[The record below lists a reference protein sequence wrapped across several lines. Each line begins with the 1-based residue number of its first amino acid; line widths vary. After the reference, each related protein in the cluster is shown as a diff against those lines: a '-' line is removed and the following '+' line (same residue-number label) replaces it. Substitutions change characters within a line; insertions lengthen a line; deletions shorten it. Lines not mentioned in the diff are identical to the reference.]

1 MHLPK
6 HMVLIFN
13 IYSFQ
18 NMQHIPQQS
27 KALGKYFNK
36 DILRKVLQKEQLRWK
51 HSPLL
56 CFCVFL
62 QVQNSYF
69 IHYIPSVLSSTVIF
83 LRQHSHLSSD
93 PFSPSTLFNGILIL
107 SMKHTSISKKKSPNF
122 IFISFLPSHF
132 QHCNLKSPYKYN
144 PLIGLKMRI
153 LYSSL
158 ITMRS
163 LNYPRFVFSYSMSI
177 SSANL
182 VDSALEILPI
192 FISNLLLSPTTDAG
206 TKGNVV

>member
-1 MHLPK
+1 
-6 HMVLIFN
+6 MVLIFN

-18 NMQHIPQQS
+18 SMQHIPQQS
-27 KALGKYFNK
+27 KALGRYFNK
-36 DILRKVLQKEQLRWK
+36 DILRKVLQKQQLRWK
-51 HSPLL
+51 HSPLM

-69 IHYIPSVLSSTVIF
+69 THYIPSILSSTVIF

-93 PFSPSTLFNGILIL
+93 PFSPSTLFNGIIIL
-107 SMKHTSISKKKSPNF
+107 SMKHASISKEKSQN
-122 IFISFLPSHF
+122 FISFLPSHLP
-132 QHCNLKSPYKYN
+132 HCNLKSPYKSN

-153 LYSSL
+153 WYSSL

-163 LNYPRFVFSYSMSI
+163 LNYPRFIFSYSMSI

-182 VDSALEILPI
+182 VYSALEILPI
-192 FISNLLLSPTTDAG
+192 FISNLLLSPTRNAG